1 VKKYF
6 ILLTMFFAMISCSQ
20 AIGTKGNIKEIE
32 IVFDSV
38 TDKLPAHCLIDD
50 KYYKETGNIFLINE
64 NYVRKYSELIEYNV
78 LEKKKVNTIAS
89 YEKGTRISE
98 FDMKNGVIVWSLQSE
113 AKEKNRRIYYY
124 KINHK
129 KVEEFEVENNFEKD
143 GGFIPFS
150 LKTNGEEI
158 SYIENTLN
166 KSKVILFNL
175 SNKTKVVVAEEEHY
189 EDFYKSRMF
198 FTEIYEDKLFYD
210 LRENNEIYIAIWDL
224 KEKKL
229 LKKLKSEK
237 GTLLHFNGS
246 YNKEKNYLVLYGKNS
261 EDEYIYKY
269 DLNNFKSQ
277 KLVGFDKRSYVYKDR
292 ILTNE
297 KNINY
302 VVQKDV
308 SGDVQDHYMVE
319 KYSLINYEIKDYQSY
334 FDIFESKEKISMIK
348 FEEGISKVRLEIYK
362 K

>member
-1 VKKYF
+1 MKKYF
-6 ILLTMFFAMISCSQ
+6 ILLTIFFVMISCSQ
-20 AIGTKGNIKEIE
+20 AIGTKENIKEIE

-38 TDKLPAHCLIDD
+38 KDKLPAHCLIDD
-50 KYYKETGNIFLINE
+50 KYYMETGNIFLINE
-64 NYVRKYSELIEYNV
+64 DYVRSYSELIEYNV
-78 LEKKKVNTIAS
+78 LDKKKVNTIAS

-113 AKEKNRRIYYY
+113 EKGKNRRIYYY
-124 KINHK
+124 KSNDK
-129 KVEEFEVENNFEKD
+129 KVEEVQMENNSENEEQ
-143 GGFIPFS
+143 FIPFS

-175 SNKTKVVVAEEEHY
+175 SNRSKMVIAEEEQY
-189 EDFYKSRMF
+189 KDFYKNRMF
-198 FTEIYEDKLFYD
+198 FTEIYGDKLFYD
-210 LRENNEIYIAIWDL
+210 LRENNETYIVIWDL
-224 KEKKL
+224 KGKKL

-246 YNKEKNYLVLYGKNS
+246 YNNEKNYLVLYGKNS
-261 EDEYIYKY
+261 EGEYIYKY

-277 KLVGFDKRSYVYKDR
+277 KLVGFEERSYVYKDR

-297 KNINY
+297 NNINY
-302 VVQKDV
+302 VVQKDL
-308 SGDVQDHYMVE
+308 SGYVQDHYMVE
-319 KYSLINYEIKDYQSY
+319 KYSLENYKIQDYQSY

-348 FEEGISKVRLEIYK
+348 FEEGITKVKLEIYK